1 MVTAVVESP
10 LRHQRQRLRSPLAG
24 SGGGGDFEFLHRR
37 AVKRVSGMRRR
48 WAPPEIEIPN
58 GHGLGG
64 VGGGGRGSYTSLR
77 DILSSPEYAATTGG
91 SPAACGVIGGC
102 CGSCGDVHMIRH
114 PLVKHAAYAY
124 LQLTPS
130 ALEEKERARLRRRR
144 GPLCRLLAGCLGFLG
159 ALFRR

>member
-10 LRHQRQRLRSPLAG
+10 LRQRQRLRSPLAG
-24 SGGGGDFEFLHRR
+24 SGGGGDFEFRHRR
-37 AVKRVSGMRRR
+37 TVKRVSGMRRR

-58 GHGLGG
+58 GHGLAGG
-64 VGGGGRGSYTSLR
+64 VGGRGSYTSLR
-77 DILSSPEYAATTGG
+77 DIMSSPEYAKDS
-91 SPAACGVIGGC
+91 SPDEPG
-102 CGSCGDVHMIRH
+102 GSCGDVHMIRH

-144 GPLCRLLAGCLGFLG
+144 GPLCRLLVSCLGFLG

>member
-24 SGGGGDFEFLHRR
+24 GDGGDFEFRNWR
-37 AVKRVSGMRRR
+37 AVKRVSRMRRR

-64 VGGGGRGSYTSLR
+64 GGGGGRGSYTSLR
-77 DILSSPEYAATTGG
+77 DIMSSPEYGKDS
-91 SPAACGVIGGC
+91 SPDEPG
-102 CGSCGDVHMIRH
+102 GSCGDVHMIRH

-130 ALEEKERARLRRRR
+130 ALEEKERARLRWRR

>member
-24 SGGGGDFEFLHRR
+24 GGGGDFEFRHRR
-37 AVKRVSGMRRR
+37 AVKSVSGMRRR

-77 DILSSPEYAATTGG
+77 DIMSSPEYGKDS
-91 SPAACGVIGGC
+91 SPDEPG
-102 CGSCGDVHMIRH
+102 GSCGDVHMIRH

>member
-10 LRHQRQRLRSPLAG
+10 LRQRQRLRSPLAG
-24 SGGGGDFEFLHRR
+24 SGGDFEFRHRR

-64 VGGGGRGSYTSLR
+64 GGRGSYTSLR
-77 DILSSPEYAATTGG
+77 DIMSSPEYGKDS
-91 SPAACGVIGGC
+91 SPDEPG
-102 CGSCGDVHMIRH
+102 GSCGDVHMIRH

>member
-24 SGGGGDFEFLHRR
+24 SGGGGGGGDFEFRHRR
-37 AVKRVSGMRRR
+37 AMKRVSGMRRR

-64 VGGGGRGSYTSLR
+64 GGRGSYTSLR
-77 DILSSPEYAATTGG
+77 DIMSSPEYGKDS
-91 SPAACGVIGGC
+91 SPDEPG
-102 CGSCGDVHMIRH
+102 GSCGDVHMIRH
-114 PLVKHAAYAY
+114 LLVKHAAYAY

>member
-10 LRHQRQRLRSPLAG
+10 LRQKQRLRSPLAG
-24 SGGGGDFEFLHRR
+24 SGSGSGGDFEFRHRQ

-48 WAPPEIEIPN
+48 WAPPEIEIPD
-58 GHGLGG
+58 GHGLAGG
-64 VGGGGRGSYTSLR
+64 VGGRGSYTSLR
-77 DILSSPEYAATTGG
+77 DIMSSPEYAKDSSPDEPGG
-91 SPAACGVIGGC
+91 R
-102 CGSCGDVHMIRH
+102 CGDVHMIRH

-144 GPLCRLLAGCLGFLG
+144 GPLCRLLVCCLGFLG

>member
-10 LRHQRQRLRSPLAG
+10 LRQRQRLRSPLAG
-24 SGGGGDFEFLHRR
+24 SGGDFEFRHRR
-37 AVKRVSGMRRR
+37 PVKRVSGMRRR

-58 GHGLGG
+58 GHCL
-64 VGGGGRGSYTSLR
+64 GGGRGAYTSLR
-77 DILSSPEYAATTGG
+77 DIMSSPEYAKDSSPDEPSGG
-91 SPAACGVIGGC
+91 GGV
-102 CGSCGDVHMIRH
+102 HTIRH

-130 ALEEKERARLRRRR
+130 ALGEKERARRRRGR